1 LAPPRLCRAR
11 RAEVRAEQAE
21 DLANELR
28 GRLDIAGKAADQAR
42 AEAHE
47 AHQVAGALRQAG
59 CYASG
64 PRAVGTSQG
73 GVAGGVTM
81 EPKLNLFA
89 MAGLTNGIGDHAQV
103 SLTLATAI
111 VIALVIFMTAFVLG
125 LMCGWAWWRRRA

>member
-47 AHQVAGALRQAG
+47 AHQVAGALRQA
-59 CYASG
+59 
-64 PRAVGTSQG
+64 
-73 GVAGGVTM
+73 
-81 EPKLNLFA
+81 
-89 MAGLTNGIGDHAQV
+89 D
-103 SLTLATAI
+103 AT
-111 VIALVIFMTAFVLG
+111 
-125 LMCGWAWWRRRA
+125 RRAQGRWARLRAAWRGE